1 MRKSIAFPEDKT
13 TTLEAWAKKLLY
25 EKKTTQ
31 DNMEF
36 IVGTLISTT
45 PTVWKAH
52 LHYRALQRFLIIS
65 LKGGRNKSKGVHISY
80 PCVVRELE
88 WGALRGLRAN
98 SISPWLPPKPLI
110 NIWLD
115 ASLHADSRLHFQCSR
130 LRQGCTSTGWSSGLL
145 STLYYN

>member
-1 MRKSIAFPEDKT
+1 
-13 TTLEAWAKKLLY
+13 
-25 EKKTTQ
+25 
-31 DNMEF
+31 MEF